1 MKKGYWV
8 VAYKSISDESAVQA
22 YAALAVPA
30 VQSFGGRF
38 LTGSASRIQPYE
50 VGMQLRTIVTEFD
63 SYDVALAAR
72 KSEAYQKALQALGSG
87 AERDFR
93 VVEGA

>member
-8 VAYKSISDESAVQA
+8 VAYRSISDESALKA

-38 LTGSASRIQPYE
+38 LTGSASRVQPHE
-50 VGMQLRTIVTEFD
+50 AGQQQRTIVVEFD
-63 SYDVALAAR
+63 SYDMALAAHE
-72 KSEAYQKALQALGSG
+72 SEAYQKALQALGSG
-87 AERDFR
+87 AERDYR
-93 VVEGA
+93 IVEGV

>member
-1 MKKGYWV
+1 MKKGFWV
-8 VAYKSISDESAVQA
+8 VAYRAISAESALKA

-38 LTGSASRIQPYE
+38 LTGSASRIQPHE
-50 VGMQLRTIVTEFD
+50 AGRPLRTIVVEFD
-63 SYDVALAAR
+63 SYDIALSIHD
-72 KSEAYQKALQALGSG
+72 SEACQKALQALRSG
-87 AERDFR
+87 AERDYR